1 MMRRTYLQKTIAEP
15 IHFSGRG
22 LHTGKKVTLTLTP
35 ASIDTGICFIRTD
48 LQEKSNKVKATIHNL
63 STTTRATSLKKGSI
77 RITTVEHLLSA
88 LYVLG
93 VDNLFCSIDAEELPI
108 LDGSCAPFMQAIRK
122 AGLYT
127 QSAPQKCLVVKK
139 PVRVEEDEKYVQ
151 ALPSSEFILD
161 YSICFD
167 HPAIGSQRFR
177 YTMETNFE
185 EEIAPCRTF
194 GFLADVE
201 RMRTMGLGLGGS
213 LENTI
218 VLDELGVM
226 NPEGLRFRDEF
237 VRHKILDALGDFS
250 LSGYPILASFQ
261 LHKSGHKMQTALIQ
275 KLLKE
280 KDAFTLEVPKEIDTQ
295 DFPSREKTAYA

>member
-1 MMRRTYLQKTIAEP
+1 MRKVYLQRTIANP
-15 IHFSGRG
+15 AQFSGRG

-35 ASIDTGICFIRTD
+35 APPDTGINFIRTD
-48 LQEKSNKVKATIHNL
+48 IKEEDNRVQASICNL
-63 STTTRATSLKKGSI
+63 SATTRATSLKKGAI
-77 RITTVEHLLSA
+77 RVTTVEHLLSA

-108 LDGSCAPFMQAIRK
+108 LDGSCAPFIQAIRG
-122 AGLYT
+122 AGIET
-127 QSAPQKCLVVKK
+127 QSTQQKCLIVKK
-139 PVRVEEDEKYVQ
+139 PIIVEEDEKYAKAV
-151 ALPSSEFILD
+151 PSKEFILD
-161 YSICFD
+161 YSISFD
-167 HPAIGSQRFR
+167 HPAIGKQRFC
-177 YTMETNFE
+177 YTSETNFE

-201 RMRTMGLGLGGS
+201 RMRAMGLGLGGS

-237 VRHKILDALGDFS
+237 VRHKVLDAIGDFS
-250 LSGYPILASFQ
+250 LCGYPILASFK

-275 KLLKE
+275 KLMAE
-280 KDAFTLEVPKEIDTQ
+280 KDAFSLEIPRQLDTKKAASQ
-295 DFPSREKTAYA
+295 KRSAYA